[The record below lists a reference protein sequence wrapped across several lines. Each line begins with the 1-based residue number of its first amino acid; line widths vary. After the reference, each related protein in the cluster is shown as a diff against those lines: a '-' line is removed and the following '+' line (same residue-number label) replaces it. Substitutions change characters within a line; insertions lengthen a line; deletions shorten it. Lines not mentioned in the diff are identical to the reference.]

1 MQTSECEQLET
12 RYLSNV
18 CVNMDMLQYARI
30 IQKLGFPAQFK
41 VCARSILN
49 TLDCLISSAL

>member
-18 CVNMDMLQYARI
+18 YVNMDMLQYARI

-41 VCARSILN
+41 VCASSILN
-49 TLDCLISSAL
+49 TLGCLI